1 MVQYDLGLEIND
13 FNYRNS
19 IREEN
24 QKGKEEQANMTI
36 VDRNDDDLSLDTLFT
51 QPSLKKVHFANDVET
66 NLIEDDKKDE
76 FSTNP
81 NEFEAL
87 RSQLRTSLIHQE
99 DMAATIEEL
108 KKVEQ
113 QEAAADIHMLA
124 VHYLVKNPNKE
135 SKWIRSKAEILS
147 VFTALIVFV
156 IQGMILSY
164 LPDSIVSPPCSGN
177 GDCPDGSYCLYD
189 YNIYGERISRSSRC
203 NGSCEYFHQ
212 YGDLA
217 FSDPDWFKLLEETGC
232 NAENDRTCIENI
244 SPLLL
249 RNYCETRSV
258 FDPYQEYNTD
268 LCLNKVH
275 CKDLSLEIGPNC
287 AFVNSNRE
295 VLNFMGVFLLII
307 VGFLLAVSIHDDI
320 YSGRKQ
326 LTFLQ
331 HNAPPG
337 VLKQICTT
345 VLVARCTCMPF
356 FAIAATAA
364 LMIGNP
370 LDSQNIVLNALSIA
384 FILEFD
390 NVVGKFGLM
399 ILKLKEESIQKLEDR
414 RGIMKNNGIES
425 MVDYLI
431 VALGMILFLV
441 PIFDKK
447 LMKLQCFE
455 LAGYIQEWGGV
466 FVAIIGSVKA
476 LVAFY
481 VRHRN
486 RSRRNEWRTFFWNLL
501 TLLAAGTLYFSV
513 SALPYLLSSIITVKS
528 TFKIGSSYPTNID
541 AWKYLGMISIVL
553 FSTFSILTLLI
564 WKLDYNF
571 HDDEDMND
579 DQGKDERFDDDE
591 VKIVLERQDH
601 TVEIHNGKRLPAQN
615 MTRAKKLS
623 MLITVILISVLS
635 GLLGGFLPTLRKDT
649 CRFASV
655 EACKEFQKNFSNCN
669 VKKPFLIGDGKCNGG
684 EYNTADCNYDNGD
697 CLEFNSNY
705 KNCDVKYPL
714 WVGDGYC
721 QGGQRYNTEE
731 CGFDGGDCLEF
742 NQKYP
747 NCTLYELPFPHGV
760 LGDGWCS
767 SQYNTEE
774 CGWDKGGCV
783 PPSEN

>member
-1 MVQYDLGLEIND
+1 MVQYDLGLDIND
-13 FNYRNS
+13 FHDRNSS
-19 IREEN
+19 IREQD
-24 QKGKEEQANMTI
+24 QKGKEEQADMTMT

-51 QPSLKKVHFANDVET
+51 HPSLKKVHFANDVET
-66 NLIEDDKKDE
+66 NLNEDDKEDE
-76 FSTNP
+76 SNHP

-87 RSQLRTSLIHQE
+87 RSQLRTSLIRQE
-99 DMAATIEEL
+99 DMATTIEEL
-108 KKVEQ
+108 KKVDQ

-124 VHYLVKNPNKE
+124 VHYLVKSPNKD

-147 VFTALIVFV
+147 VFTAFIVLV
-156 IQGMILSY
+156 IQGMVLSY

-177 GDCPDGSYCLYD
+177 GDCPDGSYCAYD
-189 YNIYGERISRSSRC
+189 YNIYGDKISKSSRC

-212 YGDLA
+212 YGDLQ
-217 FSDPDWFKLLEETGC
+217 FSDPDWFKLLEDSGC
-232 NAENDRTCIENI
+232 DTEKDRTCIENI

-249 RNYCETRSV
+249 RNYCETRNV
-258 FDPYQEYNTD
+258 FDPYPEYNTD

-295 VLNFMGVFLLII
+295 VLNFMGVFLLMI

-326 LTFLQ
+326 LTYLQ
-331 HNAPPG
+331 YNAPPG
-337 VLKQICTT
+337 ILKQICAT

-356 FAIAATAA
+356 FAITATVA

-414 RGIMKNNGIES
+414 RDIMIMNGIES
-425 MVDYLI
+425 IVDYLI

-441 PIFDKK
+441 LILNRELLD
-447 LMKLQCFE
+447 LQCFE
-455 LAGYIQEWGGV
+455 LAVYIQEWGLI

-481 VRHRN
+481 ISYRN
-486 RSRRNEWRTFFWNLL
+486 RSRRNEWRTLLWKLL

-513 SALPYLLSSIITVKS
+513 SELPYLLSSIITVKS
-528 TFKIGSSYPTNID
+528 NFKIGSTYPTNID
-541 AWKYLGMISIVL
+541 GWKILGMIDIAL
-553 FSTFSILTLLI
+553 FATFSILTFLI
-564 WKLDYNF
+564 WILDYNY
-571 HDDEDMND
+571 HEDEDTS

-591 VKIVLERQDH
+591 VRMVEDQNH
-601 TVEIHNGKRLPAQN
+601 TVEMNNEKTLPSQN
-615 MTRAKKLS
+615 MTRAKKSGILA
-623 MLITVILISVLS
+623 TVLFISVLA
-635 GLLGGFLPTLRKDT
+635 GLLGGLLPQLKKEA
-649 CRFASV
+649 CRFSSA
-655 EACKEFQKNFSNCN
+655 EACTQFKKNFPNCN
-669 VKKPFLIGDGKCNGG
+669 VEKPFLIGDGKYCNV
-684 EYNTADCNYDNGD
+684 DHP
-697 CLEFNSNY
+697 F
-705 KNCDVKYPL
+705 
-714 WVGDGYC
+714 WIGDGYC
-721 QGGQRYNTEE
+721 QGGPYNTEE

-747 NCTLYELPFPHGV
+747 NCTLYELPFPFGGV
-760 LGDGWCS
+760 LGDGWCVNW
-767 SQYNTEE
+767 YNTEE
-774 CGWDKGGCV
+774 CGWENGDCV